1 MNEWIDVLM
10 VLLVLLNLRL
20 LGSSRLDACI
30 RTVAA
35 EGIALGLLPLFLAW
49 SEGLSFRLLFLAAAS
64 VAIRGVLFPHLLLRA
79 QRDAN
84 VRREAEPFLSYPLS
98 ILAGVLT
105 LVLSFWLSSRLPLGT
120 SGIAV
125 PPLLVPVALSTILVG
140 LLVLVSRRLAISQ
153 VLGYVVMENG
163 IYVLGM
169 ALVQEIPALVELG
182 VLLDAFVAVFVM
194 SIATHH
200 ISREFDHIDAHQMD
214 SLKG

>member
-20 LGSSRLDACI
+20 LGSSRLGACI

-105 LVLSFWLSSRLPLGT
+105 LVLSFWLSSRLPLWRL
-120 SGIAV
+120 AA
-125 PPLLVPVALSTILVG
+125 PLLVPVALSTILVG